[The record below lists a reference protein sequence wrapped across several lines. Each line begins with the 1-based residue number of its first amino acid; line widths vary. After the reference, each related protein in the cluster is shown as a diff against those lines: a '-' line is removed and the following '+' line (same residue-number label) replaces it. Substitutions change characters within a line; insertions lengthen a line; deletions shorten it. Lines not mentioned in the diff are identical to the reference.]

1 MTSGVVDTARSR
13 RAPYGGG
20 TAGCC
25 TPERRPHDHHHRP
38 RPHGRDLPASNAD
51 GDEQRRIAAAFALDV
66 EHRAPIGVTTGVGPL
81 VEFRRQLTA
90 EIGALTVTARRAP
103 DLHNDR
109 ARVPWDIVLAD
120 GTSFG
125 TGTDVLE
132 LDGDGRVRAITT
144 FIDRPPAGFDLH
156 AHGEEE
162 PARAG

>member
-1 MTSGVVDTARSR
+1 MTT
-13 RAPYGGG
+13 
-20 TAGCC
+20 T
-25 TPERRPHDHHHRP
+25 T
-38 RPHGRDLPASNAD
+38 DLDRTVETYLAFWNAD
-51 GDEQRRIAAAFALDV
+51 GDEQRRIAAEVFAPDV

-90 EIGALTVTARRAP
+90 EIGAITVTARRAP

-109 ARVPWDIVLAD
+109 ARVPWHIVLAD

-144 FIDRPPAGFDLH
+144 FIDRPPAGFDPH